1 MCFNSEEFLKFLKF
15 LSQVL
20 TFFFF
25 NTVSPEPLEVL
36 SDT

>member
-20 TFFFF
+20 SFFF

-36 SDT
+36 SGT